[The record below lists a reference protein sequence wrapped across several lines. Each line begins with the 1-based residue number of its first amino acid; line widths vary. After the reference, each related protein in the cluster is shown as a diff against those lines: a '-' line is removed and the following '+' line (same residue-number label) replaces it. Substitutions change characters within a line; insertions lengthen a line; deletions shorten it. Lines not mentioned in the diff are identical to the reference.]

1 MHENDE
7 VALSFL
13 GSIAEGGVLARQND
27 SLLRVVILFMIVVSD
42 NLGY

>member
-7 VALSFL
+7 SISQFL
-13 GSIAEGGVLARQND
+13 GVSLKEGVLARQND
-27 SLLRVVILFMIVVSD
+27 SLLRVVVLFMIVVSD